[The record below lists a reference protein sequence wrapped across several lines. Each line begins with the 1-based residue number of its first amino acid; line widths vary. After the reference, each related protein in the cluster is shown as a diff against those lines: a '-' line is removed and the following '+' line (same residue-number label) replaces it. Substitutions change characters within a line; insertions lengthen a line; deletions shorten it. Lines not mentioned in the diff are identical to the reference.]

1 MAFDLARTARKRLVM
16 NFYPFHIGDYISHTS
31 HLSDLED
38 LAYRRM
44 MDLYY
49 QLEKPFHQSLDIAR
63 KIRST
68 QAIVDQLLPEFF
80 EWNEEDQ
87 SWHSKRADEEI
98 AKYRDRLNK
107 ASKAG
112 KASVE
117 ARMNTRLTAV
127 EPTKNQE
134 PRTNNHKTN
143 TKTPDGVSDSVWNDF
158 KKLREKHR
166 APITETALKGLK
178 REAEKA
184 KMSLEEVMT
193 LCCERGWRGFK
204 SDWIVLD
211 AIKTVKA
218 MQLPLATND
227 QIEHAYRVECGKDP
241 ALARF
246 GSYYE
251 MREYILKQ
259 REAKAKV

>member
-1 MAFDLARTARKRLVM
+1 M

-49 QLEKPFHQSLDIAR
+49 QHEKPFHQSLDIAR

-68 QAIVDQLLPEFF
+68 QTIVDQLLPEFF
-80 EWNEEDQ
+80 EWNEEDK

-117 ARMNTRLTAV
+117 ARMNTRLTPV

-134 PRTNNHKTN
+134 PITKNHKPIKDITPEGVN
-143 TKTPDGVSDSVWNDF
+143 SSVFEDFVKLRNKLKAPVTKT
-158 KKLREKHR
+158 
-166 APITETALKGLK
+166 ALQGIE
-178 REAEKA
+178 REAVKA
-184 KMSLEEVMT
+184 GITLQAALE
-193 LCCERGWRGFK
+193 LCCARGWRGFK
-204 SDWIVLD
+204 AEW
-211 AIKTVKA
+211 VKEEPVK
-218 MQLPLATND
+218 QKQNPLVTND
-227 QIEHAYRVECGKDP
+227 QIEEAYRIECGKDP
-241 ALARF
+241 KLARF

-251 MREYILKQ
+251 MKDYVIKQ
-259 REAKAKV
+259 RELRSRLSTQV

>member
-1 MAFDLARTARKRLVM
+1 MAFDLARTTRKRLVM

-98 AKYRDRLNK
+98 AKYRDRLSK

-112 KASVE
+112 KASVA
-117 ARMNTRLTAV
+117 ARFNTSSTPV
-127 EPTKNQE
+127 QPTNNQE
-134 PRTNNHKTN
+134 PRTKNHKPKIT
-143 TKTPDGVSDSVWNDF
+143 TPEGVSESLF
-158 KKLREKHR
+158 KDYLEVRKAKK
-166 APITETALKGLK
+166 AKWTETAFKGLQ

-184 KMSLEEVMT
+184 KMSLSEVIQM
-193 LCCERGWRGFK
+193 CCERGWAGFK
-204 SDWIVLD
+204 AEWVKEET
-211 AIKTVKA
+211 IKQK
-218 MQLPLATND
+218 QLPLATNE
-227 QIEHAYRVECGKDP
+227 QIEEAYRVECGKDP
-241 ALARF
+241 KLARF

-251 MREYILKQ
+251 MREYVIKQ
-259 REAKAKV
+259 RELRSRASS